1 MALNSSCYDEKK
13 IRRLRKKLRQIENLE
28 FCNRILNDE
37 ETFKVSLK
45 GSIRKELNE
54 LLTILEQEKKDESD
68 TEDGFTIVQADHLGE
83 KDEMKRRSSENEL
96 ISHEIKVKRPCSD
109 TVPQNIPDPASNL
122 SDVVNSEIVEEASK
136 VETAESSSDNASLSV
151 SEKLPQRPSPT
162 PEAGCSHSSR
172 NVVTSTTTSTTSQ
185 EQAAR
190 RRRDKRCK
198 ALVKARWNVI
208 ECDGHEDLILD
219 CDISEDI
226 IVTAS
231 RDTTVKVRLRCLVP
245 TLPTRHN
252 KCNLSKYLKLC

>member
-1 MALNSSCYDEKK
+1 MALNSSSDDEKK

-28 FCNRILNDE
+28 FCNRILNEE

-68 TEDGFTIVQADHLGE
+68 TEDGFTIVKADLLVE
-83 KDEMKRRSSENEL
+83 KEEMKRRSSENDP
-96 ISHEIKVKRPCSD
+96 ISHEIKAKRPCSD
-109 TVPQNIPDPASNL
+109 IVPQRIPDPASNP
-122 SDVVNSEIVEEASK
+122 SDVVDSGIVEDISK
-136 VETAESSSDNASLSV
+136 VETSESSADNAGV
-151 SEKLPQRPSPT
+151 SDKLPSSPA
-162 PEAGCSHSSR
+162 PEAGCSYSSR
-172 NVVTSTTTSTTSQ
+172 NVVTSTTTTTISQ

-198 ALVKARWNVI
+198 ALVKSRWNVI

-219 CDISEDI
+219 CDIREDI

-231 RDTTVKVRLRCLVP
+231 RDTTVKVRSIEVSRP
-245 TLPTRHN
+245 RIINQTQ
-252 KCNLSKYLKLC
+252 

>member
-1 MALNSSCYDEKK
+1 MALNSSCDDEKK

-28 FCNRILNDE
+28 FCNRILNEE

-68 TEDGFTIVQADHLGE
+68 TEDGFTIVKADHLVE
-83 KDEMKRRSSENEL
+83 TEEMKRRSSVNESI

-109 TVPQNIPDPASNL
+109 TDPQNIQDPATNL

-136 VETAESSSDNASLSV
+136 VETSESNGDNAGV
-151 SEKLPQRPSPT
+151 SDKLPSSPAH
-162 PEAGCSHSSR
+162 EAGCSYSSR
-172 NVVTSTTTSTTSQ
+172 NVVTSTTTTTISQ

-198 ALVKARWNVI
+198 ALVKSRWNVI

-219 CDISEDI
+219 CDIREDI

-231 RDTTVKVRLRCLVP
+231 RDTTVKVRCLVL
-245 TLPTRHN
+245 TSINAT
-252 KCNLSKYLKLC
+252 

>member
-1 MALNSSCYDEKK
+1 MALNSSCDDEKK

-28 FCNRILNDE
+28 FCNRILNEE

-68 TEDGFTIVQADHLGE
+68 TEDGFTIVKADHLVE
-83 KDEMKRRSSENEL
+83 KEEMKRRSSENESI

-109 TVPQNIPDPASNL
+109 TDPQNIQDPATNL

-136 VETAESSSDNASLSV
+136 VETSESNGDNASV
-151 SEKLPQRPSPT
+151 SDKLPSSPA
-162 PEAGCSHSSR
+162 PEAGCSYSSR
-172 NVVTSTTTSTTSQ
+172 NVVTSTTATTTSQ

-198 ALVKARWNVI
+198 ALVKSRWNVI

-219 CDISEDI
+219 CDISEEI

-231 RDTTVKVRLRCLVP
+231 RDTTVKVRCLVLTSP
-245 TLPTRHN
+245 RM
-252 KCNLSKYLKLC
+252 

>member
-1 MALNSSCYDEKK
+1 MALNSSCDDEKK

-54 LLTILEQEKKDESD
+54 LLTILEQEKKDETD
-68 TEDGFTIVQADHLGE
+68 TEDGFTIVQADHIAE
-83 KDEMKRRSSENEL
+83 EEEEMKRRSSETEP
-96 ISHEIKVKRPCSD
+96 ISHDIKVKRPCSD
-109 TVPQNIPDPASNL
+109 VAPQIILDPASNP
-122 SDVVNSEIVEEASK
+122 SDVVNSGIVEEASK
-136 VETAESSSDNASLSV
+136 VETTESSGDNASV
-151 SEKLPQRPSPT
+151 SEKLPPRPSPT

-172 NVVTSTTTSTTSQ
+172 NVVTSTTATTSSQ

-252 KCNLSKYLKLC
+252 H